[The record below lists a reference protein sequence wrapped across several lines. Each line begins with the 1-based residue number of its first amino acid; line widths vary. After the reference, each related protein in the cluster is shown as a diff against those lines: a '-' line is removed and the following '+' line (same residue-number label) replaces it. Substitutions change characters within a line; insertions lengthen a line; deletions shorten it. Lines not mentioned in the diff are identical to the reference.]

1 MKTKMVNFMPKF
13 AYGICI
19 VSSIAI
25 SGCDS
30 DNNSEALAKA
40 VKLESQRAKGTII
53 ESVTIIGATTRLK
66 IGETHQLSALGID
79 TNNDE
84 RDVTAELEW
93 SSSDTSIATV
103 NSKGLVTAVAN
114 SLEPQGEVIITG
126 TTINDIFAQGEMSVS
141 DKVISSL
148 VLKQTNP
155 ITGDINTC
163 IDANIVADVTYEDD
177 YTSLNVTRD
186 ITFSVDT
193 NTTASIE
200 SGGILHTSNAEI
212 ENTIVTGTVNNV
224 SNQLAVISNPKNLET
239 INVVVD
245 EKEVSIITFNVGD
258 RIKVQS
264 QANLLS
270 TVSAAPINIDNNISW
285 QTKNDALAGMTLDGE
300 NKGSLLA
307 LKPGVT
313 EIYATCGGVQG
324 SATLEIKGDA
334 TLDNLLINEG
344 EESIIFKAKESIEIT
359 VTAQFEETTSDLNVT
374 EFSDLSFSDNDLIIS
389 ELTFTGTNTAKYK
402 VTSTSST
409 TGEVILTITYDG
421 KSSVVKLIIE

>member
-1 MKTKMVNFMPKF
+1 
-13 AYGICI
+13 
-19 VSSIAI
+19 
-25 SGCDS
+25 
-30 DNNSEALAKA
+30 
-40 VKLESQRAKGTII
+40 
-53 ESVTIIGATTRLK
+53 
-66 IGETHQLSALGID
+66 
-79 TNNDE
+79 
-84 RDVTAELEW
+84 
-93 SSSDTSIATV
+93 
-103 NSKGLVTAVAN
+103 
-114 SLEPQGEVIITG
+114 
-126 TTINDIFAQGEMSVS
+126 
-141 DKVISSL
+141 
-148 VLKQTNP
+148 
-155 ITGDINTC
+155 
-163 IDANIVADVTYEDD
+163 
-177 YTSLNVTRD
+177 
-186 ITFSVDT
+186 
-193 NTTASIE
+193 
-200 SGGILHTSNAEI
+200 
-212 ENTIVTGTVNNV
+212 VTGTVNNV

-270 TVSAAPINIDNNISW
+270 TVSAAPVNIDNNISW
-285 QTKNDALAGMTLDGE
+285 QTKNDALAGITLDGE
-300 NKGSLLA
+300 TKGSLLA

-344 EESIIFKAKESIEIT
+344 EESIIFKAKEYIEIT